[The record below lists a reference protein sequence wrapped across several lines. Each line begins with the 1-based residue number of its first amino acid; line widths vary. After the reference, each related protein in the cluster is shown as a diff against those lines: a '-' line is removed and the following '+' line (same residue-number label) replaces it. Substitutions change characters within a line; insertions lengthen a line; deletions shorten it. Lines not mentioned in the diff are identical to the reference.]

1 MKDKN
6 LTPGQ
11 LRFIWRNYLETRALV
26 ITAASVGFVLGAV
39 VGSWWG

>member
-1 MKDKN
+1 MKDNN

-11 LRFIWRNYLETRALV
+11 LRFIWRFLETRALV

-39 VGSWWG
+39 VGWFW

>member
-11 LRFIWRNYLETRALV
+11 FKFIWRFLETRALV
-26 ITAASVGFVLGAV
+26 ITAASIGFVLGAV
-39 VGSWWG
+39 VGHWW

>member
-1 MKDKN
+1 MRDKN

-11 LRFIWRNYLETRALV
+11 FKFIWRNYLETRALV

-39 VGSWWG
+39 VGHWW